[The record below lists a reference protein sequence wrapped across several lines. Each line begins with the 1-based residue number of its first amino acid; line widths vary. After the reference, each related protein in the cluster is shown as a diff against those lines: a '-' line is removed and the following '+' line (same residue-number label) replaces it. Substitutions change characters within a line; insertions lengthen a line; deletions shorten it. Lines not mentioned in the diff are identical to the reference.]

1 MSTAAAW
8 VVVLVN
14 LMVVA
19 QFYVGAV
26 AFTLFAR
33 FSGTLFSRLLAAV
46 WWVASVAATTQAG
59 MSLAMTLGYPVWTGI
74 SVPVFTALVASIV
87 PLWTQLIAS
96 LRAPGVDEPLNLKP
110 LLIGGSVGLLVGL
123 TLVLAFPAQSEAIS
137 RLFITGCMLVLL
149 GMLVRAPG
157 LVGEGRRA
165 MLMINSAVAV
175 QACRPLLV
183 WWVTGGISAQHGVP
197 PARQAVVL
205 IGTLVFSTV
214 MLTLDFWAVLLVER
228 GVVADRFE
236 GAWRRQVG
244 AARQQRREALGA
256 LARGLASEISATVVT
271 VSEFAAQARL
281 SPDTQHEA
289 EVLEL
294 AAEQGAVLLQRL
306 TEVRAKPGA
315 EIPTIDVATV
325 LRTALPVLKRLSPLQ
340 SVRLNVDDVIL
351 RAECPPAELERAVT
365 NLVLNARDASPL
377 GGLIQIQAAMS
388 ALPPALLNRGLVDG
402 DYVVVRVTDTGSGIP
417 EAVMGRVFE
426 PYFTTKG
433 TKGTGLGLTSIRTF
447 LRSIGGEITCEST
460 VGQGTTF
467 RMWIPSAVTAP
478 SAGFREGA
486 LR

>member
-1 MSTAAAW
+1 MNTSSAW
-8 VVVLVN
+8 VVALVN
-14 LMVVA
+14 LLVVA
-19 QFYVGAV
+19 QFCVGAV

-33 FSGTLFSRLLAAV
+33 FSGTLFSRLLAVV
-46 WWVASVAATTQAG
+46 WWVASASAVAQFG
-59 MSLAMTLGYPVWTGI
+59 RSLAMTTGHTVWMGI
-74 SVPVFTALVASIV
+74 TVPVFTALVASIV

-110 LLIGGSVGLLVGL
+110 SLIGGAAGLLCGL

-137 RLFITGCMLVLL
+137 RLFITGCMLILL
-149 GMLVRAPG
+149 SMLVRAPG

-165 MLMINSAVAV
+165 MMLINTGVAV

-183 WWVTGGISAQHGVP
+183 WWATGGISVQHGVSP
-197 PARQAVVL
+197 IRQALLL
-205 IGTLVFSTV
+205 IGTLILSTV

-228 GVVADRFE
+228 RVVADRFDA
-236 GAWRRQVG
+236 AWRREAG
-244 AARQQRREALGA
+244 AARQQRSEALGA

-271 VSEFAAQARL
+271 VNEFAAQARL

-315 EIPTIDVATV
+315 ENPTIDVATV

-351 RAECPPAELERAVT
+351 RADCPPAELERAVT

-377 GGLIQIQAAMS
+377 GALIQIQAATS
-388 ALPPALLNRGLVDG
+388 ALSPALRDRGLADG
-402 DYVVVRVTDTGSGIP
+402 DYVVVRVRDTGSGIP
-417 EAVMGRVFE
+417 DEVMSRVFE

-460 VGQGTTF
+460 VGQGATF
-467 RMWIPSAVTAP
+467 SMWIPSTVQAP
-478 SAGFREGA
+478 TAGFREGV